1 MDQSNELD
9 FDALLRQRA
18 AAAGAK
24 GGASSTELKPL
35 ADLKSSSG
43 ALEINGLLF
52 SQLVMAG
59 TLHMI
64 RNKQTLNKI
73 NVFPV
78 ADGDTGTNCVNC
90 MKRPCRNLFA
100 DPAPDLRVATA
111 NLGADV
117 LINGQGNSGTILSHL
132 DLSDPRVQYRKYCCF
147 NHNVCKC
154 I

>member
-1 MDQSNELD
+1 MSVAGEPELD

-24 GGASSTELKPL
+24 GVAGNTELKPL
-35 ADLKSSSG
+35 ADLTQ
-43 ALEINGLLF
+43 AAAATQIDGLLF

-100 DPAPDLRVATA
+100 DPAADLRVATA

-117 LINGQGNSGTILSHL
+117 LINGQGNSGTVLSHFFISL
-132 DLSDPRVQYRKYCCF
+132 AK
-147 NHNVCKC
+147 
-154 I
+154 